1 MDDNKILD
9 KLEAA
14 LKIAEIEFL
23 EKKAANNETLILSDK
38 DGNIVEIPAKE
49 LLKKEIF
56 NNQQIVKAGHLPV
69 FLFC

>member
-38 DGNIVEIPAKE
+38 DGNIVEISAKE
-49 LLKKEIF
+49 LLKKR
-56 NNQQIVKAGHLPV
+56 NL
-69 FLFC
+69 